1 MKILFW
7 GIVLMLCPLTM
18 WAQSRPAAPN
28 TTRTSQMP
36 PGTEALLP
44 PSSSGGLGA
53 IELGVVMPDA
63 IEGLDNGQLSRLE
76 SKIVQIVTTSG
87 VSASNYTVQFVIYP
101 KFTVYETDVAEGGMQ
116 NVTVVTAEL
125 SLFIKQIDNGSLF
138 GSMIKKIRG
147 GGKNAQS
154 ALNNAI
160 TSISATDSQFK
171 NFIAAAQKKIVQHYE
186 AKCADLQKKAENLAS
201 MKRYDEAVGILAAI
215 PSEVSCWPQVQS
227 RLIGL
232 YKLYQ
237 DKQCVRDIQNA
248 QIELAANNYTAALR
262 LLSRVD
268 PSSACFGQVQD
279 IVKSIDPKVD
289 EEDKRIW
296 EAQMKIYG
304 DAVELEK
311 HRMSAIKDV
320 AVAYYQ
326 SKTSNV
332 TYNYLIK

>member
-1 MKILFW
+1 MKKLIW
-7 GIVLMLCPLTM
+7 GVFLLLYPLALM
-18 WAQSRPAAPN
+18 AQNGGN
-28 TTRTSQMP
+28 T
-36 PGTEALLP
+36 
-44 PSSSGGLGA
+44 
-53 IELGVVMPDA
+53 IELGVVMPDQV
-63 IEGLDNGQLSRLE
+63 EGLDDSQLSRLE

-87 VSASNYTVQFVIYP
+87 VSASRYTVQFVIYP
-101 KFTVYETDVAEGGMQ
+101 KFTIYDTDVAEAGMQ

-125 SLFIKQIDNGSLF
+125 SLFIKQIDNGALF
-138 GSMIKKIRG
+138 GSIIKKVRG
-147 GGKNAQS
+147 GGKNAQA

-160 TSISATDSQFK
+160 TSISPTDSQFK
-171 NFIAAAQKKIVQHYE
+171 NFIAGAQKKIVQHYE

-201 MKRYDEAVGILAAI
+201 MKRYSEAVGILAAI
-215 PSEVSCWPQVQS
+215 PSEVTCWPQVQS
-227 RLIGL
+227 RLVNL

-237 DKQCVRDIQNA
+237 DKQCVKDIQNA

-268 PSSACFGQVQD
+268 PSSACFGQVQA
-279 IVKSIDPKVD
+279 IVKNIDPKVD
-289 EEDKRIW
+289 EADKRIW

-320 AVAYYQ
+320 AVSYYQ
-326 SKTSNV
+326 SQTSNV